1 MHVDFVEEAYWKRC
15 AAKKFAAECASVAI
29 HKAKLRSARQQ
40 RTDLEDK
47 QRAVIEEQMRQENL
61 KREEERRA
69 IVEKRE
75 QERNA
80 LREAR
85 MKAEEERVQREKDE

>member
-1 MHVDFVEEAYWKRC
+1 
-15 AAKKFAAECASVAI
+15 
-29 HKAKLRSARQQ
+29 
-40 RTDLEDK
+40 
-47 QRAVIEEQMRQENL
+47 MRQENL